1 MAAPRPKPP
10 VNPDKPRHEG
20 GEKSGEAAAP
30 APAASPDK
38 PDEGAADRGREGGM
52 IGEG

>member
-1 MAAPRPKPP
+1 MAAPRPRPP
-10 VNPDKPRHEG
+10 VNPDEPRHEG

-30 APAASPDK
+30 PPAASPDK